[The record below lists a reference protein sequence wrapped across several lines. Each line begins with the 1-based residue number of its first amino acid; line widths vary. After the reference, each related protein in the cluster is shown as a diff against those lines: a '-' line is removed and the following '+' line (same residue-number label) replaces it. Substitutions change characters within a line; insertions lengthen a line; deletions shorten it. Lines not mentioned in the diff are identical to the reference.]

1 MEWWLILLM
10 IFGGFVLLMSIG
22 MPVAFAF
29 TVVNLIGALIFW
41 QGDVGQLVMSVYDS
55 VANFAFLPVPLFVLM
70 GEIMFQSGI
79 AARMLDVLDTW
90 MGRLRGRLSLLAV
103 TAGVIFATMTGSSTA
118 GVAMLGSLLVPDME
132 KRGYHKTMTL
142 GPIMASGGLATMIP
156 PTALGVLLASL
167 TRISIGKFLIAII
180 IPGLIMATMYAA
192 YILIRCRINP
202 DLAPAYEVERVPLSE
217 RLILT
222 LRYVLPLGF
231 IIFLVIGLMF
241 LGVASPTEAAAL
253 GTVGCFILAAVYG
266 ALKWTTVVKSFE
278 GTMKITF
285 MIFMILTG
293 STAFA
298 QMLAYTGATS
308 GLVQLVSTADIHP
321 LFIVVLM
328 QAVMLLMG
336 CFMEALSILMVT
348 MPIFMPVIQTLGL
361 DPMWFAV
368 IALINMETSVIT
380 PPFGLSLF
388 VMKGVAPKGTTLGEV
403 YRSAVPFVLLN
414 VLAIIII
421 FLLPGTV
428 SWLPG
433 LMK

>member
-1 MEWWLILLM
+1 
-10 IFGGFVLLMSIG
+10 
-22 MPVAFAF
+22 
-29 TVVNLIGALIFW
+29 
-41 QGDVGQLVMSVYDS
+41 
-55 VANFAFLPVPLFVLM
+55 
-70 GEIMFQSGI
+70 
-79 AARMLDVLDTW
+79 
-90 MGRLRGRLSLLAV
+90 
-103 TAGVIFATMTGSSTA
+103 
-118 GVAMLGSLLVPDME
+118 
-132 KRGYHKTMTL
+132 
-142 GPIMASGGLATMIP
+142 
-156 PTALGVLLASL
+156 
-167 TRISIGKFLIAII
+167 
-180 IPGLIMATMYAA
+180 
-192 YILIRCRINP
+192 
-202 DLAPAYEVERVPLSE
+202 
-217 RLILT
+217 
-222 LRYVLPLGF
+222 
-231 IIFLVIGLMF
+231 
-241 LGVASPTEAAAL
+241 
-253 GTVGCFILAAVYG
+253 
-266 ALKWTTVVKSFE
+266 VVKSFE